1 MGDARRAALVV
12 RRPVHGRDA
21 MRIAGAALAMAAA
34 LLVIAPATGPAQT
47 LSPERVHRIQS
58 GDTLSGI
65 ARRYSVSVNSLMSAN
80 GLRAASARLRL
91 GSQLTIPEP
100 RLRAAVVRSSTARPA
115 IERAPHAAPPRS
127 VRRAALVATPPANL
141 SLAVPQFV
149 DDAPAF
155 AWPIEG
161 ALSSAFGRRRNG
173 WHRGIDIVAP
183 PGAPVLAAASGL
195 VDDGFV
201 TVYAHNDQNLVELG
215 DWVATGQRIAT
226 VGRTGRATSEHLHFE
241 IRREG
246 RAYNPLYLLPLPPRL
261 AEPHGPDA
269 GEANDDE

>member
-1 MGDARRAALVV
+1 
-12 RRPVHGRDA
+12 

-100 RLRAAVVRSSTARPA
+100 RLRVAVIRSSTARPA

-195 VDDGFV
+195 VISSGPEERYGIVVKVAHDDGFV